1 MQDDGTDLPQ
11 PGDRLLDVAD
21 SVANGSDVD
30 WASASTAHGGDDR
43 ELLEQLKLIDA
54 VARMHRGGGPAPSQ
68 EGPLPPL
75 EPGARWAQ
83 LVIVQRVSGGTFG
96 DVYLARDTALDRD
109 VALKLLRQRAR
120 AEALASQ
127 FLAEGRLLARV
138 AHPNVI
144 TVYGAESSGGRVG
157 LWMEFI
163 RGLTLEDV
171 LKQHGTFSAREA
183 TFIGLDLCR
192 ALAAVHATGLVH
204 RDVKAANVMRE
215 QGGRVVLMDFGA
227 GGDLET
233 NADGEQMAGTPLYLA
248 PEIFA
253 GRPATVRSDLYS
265 LGVLLYRLTT
275 GAYPVSGTTLAELA
289 AAHRDGRFVRLRDAR
304 PNLPDGFVHVVE
316 RALSPAPEHR
326 FESAGAMEQAL
337 AGWLGGIAAADA
349 PPVSTPA
356 PAPLPASSAAIS
368 APRSP
373 WLIAAAAIAVALVL
387 IAAIA
392 IWVRRPSKPPAA
404 AVSDAIRSVAVLP
417 LQNIGAGDYFADGMT
432 EALIAD
438 LGRTGVLDVISR
450 TSVMRFKG
458 SQQPLPEIAKALNVD
473 AVVEGSV
480 LREGRRVR
488 ITAQLI
494 DARTDKHLWANSYER
509 DVRDVL
515 ALQADVARAIAQEVR
530 STLSRQ
536 QEARSAESSRR
547 SVSPEALEA
556 YLQGRF
562 YWNRRGGDTLL
573 KSVEYF
579 EQALKI
585 DPGYASAYAGLA
597 DSYTLLGSV
606 SGSMGPQAAMAKA
619 KKAAESALKLDDSLG
634 EAHTSL
640 AMLHFWYD
648 WDWQASE
655 KEFKLAIA
663 RNRSYPTA
671 HHWYA
676 IFLSAMGR
684 HDEALAEIDLA
695 LRLDPVAPIIRA
707 SRGWI
712 QYHRRQYDESIV
724 ESRKALDLDAD
735 FVRARTYLGMNYMKK
750 GMVQDALREYTE
762 ADRLANG
769 IPLTQLQKAQAL
781 GVSGRAAE
789 SHAILASLI
798 RPNAP
803 RYVSPSDVASLYIWL
818 GDNDRAMDWINKAF
832 DERSFNMVYLKV
844 HPIYDPLRQDPR
856 FVALLHRM
864 QFP

>member
-1 MQDDGTDLPQ
+1 MRDDTADQGEQAVDQ
-11 PGDRLLDVAD
+11 RLLDVAD
-21 SVANGSDVD
+21 SVASGSDVD

-43 ELLEQLKLIDA
+43 ELIEQLKLIDS
-54 VARMHRGGGPAPSQ
+54 VARLHRGGVPP
-68 EGPLPPL
+68 PLEEAFTPPL

-83 LVIVQRVSGGTFG
+83 LVVVERVSGGTFG

-109 VALKLLRQRAR
+109 VALKLLRQRTR
-120 AEALASQ
+120 AQALASQ

-144 TVYGAESSGGRVG
+144 TVYGAEAVGGRVG

-171 LKQHGTFSAREA
+171 LRQHGAFSAREA

-215 QGGRVVLMDFGA
+215 QGGRIVLMDFGA
-227 GGDLET
+227 GGDLE
-233 NADGEQMAGTPLYLA
+233 AKGDGERMAGTPLYLA

-275 GAYPVSGTTLAELA
+275 GAYPVSGGTLAELA

-316 RALSPAPEHR
+316 RALSPSPENR
-326 FESAGAMEQAL
+326 FDSAGAMEQAL
-337 AGWLGGIAAADA
+337 AGWLGGIAAAADA
-349 PPVSTPA
+349 PHAAVPVPPPA
-356 PAPLPASSAAIS
+356 RRARWSV
-368 APRSP
+368 
-373 WLIAAAAIAVALVL
+373 AAAALALALIMIAIAAVWIRRPPKPPVAVA
-387 IAAIA
+387 
-392 IWVRRPSKPPAA
+392 SG
-404 AVSDAIRSVAVLP
+404 AIRSLAVLP

-438 LGRTGVLDVISR
+438 LGRTGVLDVITR

-458 SQQPLPEIAKALNVD
+458 SQQPLPEIARALNVD

-480 LREGRRVR
+480 LRDGRRVR

-494 DARTDKHLWANSYER
+494 DARTDRHLWANSYER

-515 ALQADVARAIAQEVR
+515 SLQADVARAIAQEVR

-536 QEARSAESSRR
+536 QEARTAETGKR
-547 SVSPEALEA
+547 SVAPEALDA

-579 EQALKI
+579 EQAIKI
-585 DPGYASAYAGLA
+585 DPGYAAAYAGMA

-606 SGSMGPQAAMAKA
+606 SGSMGPAVAMAKA
-619 KKAAESALKLDDSLG
+619 KRAAETALKLDDSLG

-648 WDWQASE
+648 WDWSAAE

-663 RNRSYPTA
+663 HNRSYPTA

-684 HDEALAEIDLA
+684 HDEALAEIDQA

-724 ESRKALDLDAD
+724 ESKKALDLDAD
-735 FVRARTYLGMNYMKK
+735 FVRAHTYLGMNYLKK
-750 GMVQDALREYTE
+750 GMVPDAIREFTE
-762 ADRLANG
+762 ADRLAGG
-769 IPLTQLQKAQAL
+769 IPLTQVQRASAYAAA
-781 GVSGRAAE
+781 GRTSE
-789 SHAILASLI
+789 SHAILIDLI
-798 RPNAP
+798 RPRAP
-803 RYVSPSDVASLYIWL
+803 RYVSPSDIASLYIWL
-818 GDNDRAMDWINKAF
+818 GDNDRAMDWLTKAF

-856 FVALLHRM
+856 FGTLLRRM

>member
-1 MQDDGTDLPQ
+1 MSNERPDASTADDE
-11 PGDRLLDVAD
+11 RLLDLAD
-21 SVANGSDVD
+21 SVASGAEVD
-30 WASASTAHGGDDR
+30 WATASTAHGVDDR
-43 ELLEQLKLIDA
+43 ELLEGLKLIDA
-54 VARMHRGGGPAPSQ
+54 IARLHRGGLPPTADDAPAP
-68 EGPLPPL
+68 LA
-75 EPGARWAQ
+75 PGARWAQ
-83 LVIVQRVSGGTFG
+83 LVIVERVSGGTFG
-96 DVYLARDTALDRD
+96 DVYLARDTALDRE
-109 VALKLLRQRAR
+109 VALKLLRQRTR

-144 TVYGAESSGGRVG
+144 TVYGAESVAGRVG

-171 LKQHGTFSAREA
+171 LRQHGAFSAREA

-215 QGGRVVLMDFGA
+215 QGGRIVLMDFGA

-233 NADGEQMAGTPLYLA
+233 RHDGEPMAGTPLYLA

-275 GAYPVSGTTLAELA
+275 GAYPVSGATLAELA
-289 AAHRDGRFVRLRDAR
+289 GAHRDGRFVRLRDAR
-304 PNLPDGFVHVVE
+304 PNLPDGFVHVIE
-316 RALSPAPEHR
+316 RALSPGPEHR
-326 FESAGAMEQAL
+326 FDSAGAMEQAL
-337 AGWLGGIAAADA
+337 AGWLGGIAAADT
-349 PPVSTPA
+349 TPT
-356 PAPLPASSAAIS
+356 
-368 APRSP
+368 
-373 WLIAAAAIAVALVL
+373 AAAVATPKQKKQMRWPVVAAALVLALIAVAV
-387 IAAIA
+387 AAV
-392 IWVRRPSKPPAA
+392 WTRRPAKPAA
-404 AVSDAIRSVAVLP
+404 AVASAAIRSVAVLP
-417 LQNIGAGDYFADGMT
+417 LQNNGAGEYFADGMT

-458 SQQPLPEIAKALNVD
+458 SQQPLPEIARALNVD

-480 LREGRRVR
+480 LRDGRRVR

-530 STLSRQ
+530 TTLSRQ
-536 QEARSAESSRR
+536 QEAHSAESSKRT
-547 SVSPEALEA
+547 VSPEALEA

-562 YWNRRGGDTLL
+562 YWNRRGGDSLA
-573 KSVEYF
+573 KSVDYF
-579 EQALKI
+579 QQALKI
-585 DPGYASAYAGLA
+585 DPGYAAAYAGMA

-606 SGSMGPQAAMAKA
+606 SGEMAPQATMAKA
-619 KKAAESALKLDDSLG
+619 KAAAEAALKLDDSLG

-640 AMLHFWYD
+640 AMLHFWYN
-648 WDWQASE
+648 WDWSAAE

-684 HDEALAEIDLA
+684 HEEALVEIDQA

-712 QYHRRQYDESIV
+712 QYHRRQFDESIV
-724 ESRKALDLDAD
+724 EARKALDLDAD
-735 FVRARTYLGMNYMKK
+735 FVRARTYLGMNFLKK
-750 GMVQDALREYTE
+750 GMAQDAIREFTE
-762 ADRLANG
+762 ADRLAGG
-769 IPLTQLQKAQAL
+769 IPITQVQKAQGYAL
-781 GVSGRAAE
+781 GGRAPEA
-789 SHAILASLI
+789 HAILADLI
-798 RPNAP
+798 RPTAP
-803 RYVSPSDVASLYIWL
+803 RYVSPADIASLYIWL
-818 GDNDRAMDWINKAF
+818 GDTDRAVDWLLKAF
-832 DERSFNMVYLKV
+832 SERSFNMVYLKV

-856 FVALLHRM
+856 FIALLRRM

>member
-1 MQDDGTDLPQ
+1 MSDESADKAEPAVDQ
-11 PGDRLLDVAD
+11 RLLDVAD
-21 SVANGSDVD
+21 SVASGSDVD
-30 WASASTAHGGDDR
+30 WASASTAHGGDDC

-54 VARMHRGGGPAPSQ
+54 VARLHRGGLPPPRQDGP
-68 EGPLPPL
+68 EPPL
-75 EPGARWAQ
+75 EAGARWAQ
-83 LVIVQRVSGGTFG
+83 LVIVERVSGGTFG

-120 AEALASQ
+120 ADAVASQ

-144 TVYGAESSGGRVG
+144 TVYGAESVAGRVG

-171 LKQHGTFSAREA
+171 LRQHGAFSAREA

-215 QGGRVVLMDFGA
+215 QGGRIVLMDFGA

-233 NADGEQMAGTPLYLA
+233 KGDGERMAGTPLYLA

-275 GAYPVSGTTLAELA
+275 AAYPVSGATLAELA
-289 AAHRDGRFVRLRDAR
+289 AAHRDGRSVRLRDAR

-316 RALSPAPEHR
+316 RALSPSPESR
-326 FESAGAMEQAL
+326 FDSAGAMEQAL

-349 PPVSTPA
+349 PPA
-356 PAPLPASSAAIS
+356 AAPASSRPPSTRARWAV
-368 APRSP
+368 
-373 WLIAAAAIAVALVL
+373 AAAALALALIVVAAPV
-387 IAAIA
+387 
-392 IWVRRPSKPPAA
+392 WVRRPAKPPV
-404 AVSDAIRSVAVLP
+404 AVASGAIRSLAVLP

-480 LREGRRVR
+480 LRDGRRVR

-494 DARTDKHLWANSYER
+494 EARTDKHLWANSYER

-536 QEARSAESSRR
+536 QEARSAETGTRA
-547 SVSPEALEA
+547 VAPDALEA

-562 YWNRRGGDTLL
+562 YWNRRGGDSLL
-573 KSVEYF
+573 RSIEYF

-585 DPGYASAYAGLA
+585 DPGYAAAYAGMA
-597 DSYTLLGSV
+597 DAYTLLGSV
-606 SGSMGPQAAMAKA
+606 SGSMGPQAAMANA
-619 KKAAESALKLDDSLG
+619 KKAAEAALKLDDTLG

-648 WDWQASE
+648 WDWAPAE

-676 IFLSAMGR
+676 IYLSAMGR
-684 HDEALAEIDLA
+684 HEEAMKEIDQA
-695 LRLDPVAPIIRA
+695 LRLDPVSAIIRA

-735 FVRARTYLGMNYMKK
+735 FVRARTYLGMNYLKK
-750 GMVQDALREYTE
+750 GMAQDAIREFTE
-762 ADRLANG
+762 ADRLAGG
-769 IPLTQLQKAQAL
+769 IPITQVQRAEAYAL
-781 GVSGRAAE
+781 AGRTSE
-789 SHAILASLI
+789 SHAILADLI
-798 RPNAP
+798 RPKAP
-803 RYVSPSDVASLYIWL
+803 RYVSPSDIASLYIWL
-818 GDNDRAMDWINKAF
+818 GDNDRAMDWLTKAF

-856 FVALLHRM
+856 FIALLRRM

>member
-1 MQDDGTDLPQ
+1 MADESPDGD
-11 PGDRLLDVAD
+11 DRLLDVAD
-21 SVANGSDVD
+21 SVAGGGDVD
-30 WASASTAHGGDDR
+30 WAAASTAHNGPDR

-54 VARMHRGGGPAPSQ
+54 VARLHRGVAVIARDERVAAQLHTG
-68 EGPLPPL
+68 E
-75 EPGARWAQ
+75 RWAQ
-83 LVIVQRVSGGTFG
+83 LVIAERVSGGTFG

-109 VALKLLRQRAR
+109 VALKLLRRRAP
-120 AEALASQ
+120 ADALASQ

-144 TVYGAESSGGRVG
+144 TVYGAEAVDGRVG

-163 RGLTLEDV
+163 RGVTLEDV
-171 LKQHGTFSAREA
+171 VRTHGAFSAREA

-192 ALAAVHATGLVH
+192 ALAAVHGTGLVH

-215 QGGRVVLMDFGA
+215 QGGRIVLMDFGA
-227 GGDLET
+227 GEDLT
-233 NADGEQMAGTPLYLA
+233 TTGTDVQMAGTPLYLA

-253 GRPATVRSDLYS
+253 GQPATVRSDLYS
-265 LGVLLYRLTT
+265 LGVLLYRLAT
-275 GAYPVSGTTLAELA
+275 GAYPVQGATLAELA
-289 AAHRDGRFVRLRDAR
+289 AAHRSGRSVRLRDAR

-316 RALSPAPEHR
+316 RALSPTPAHR
-326 FESAGAMEQAL
+326 FDSAGAMEQAL
-337 AGWLGGIAAADA
+337 AGWLGGIGTAEAPAASVPRQRPEAADNGSSRA
-349 PPVSTPA
+349 EPA
-356 PAPLPASSAAIS
+356 
-368 APRSP
+368 RGR
-373 WLIAAAAIAVALVL
+373 WWIAAAAAVALIL

-392 IWVRRPSKPPAA
+392 LWVRRPAAKPIAA
-404 AVSDAIRSVAVLP
+404 APGAIRSLAVLP
-417 LQNIGAGDYFADGMT
+417 LQNNGAGDYFADGMT

-458 SQQPLPEIAKALNVD
+458 SQQPLPEIARALNVD
-473 AVVEGSV
+473 AIVEGSV
-480 LREGRRVR
+480 LRDGRRVR

-530 STLSRQ
+530 ATLTRQ
-536 QEARSAESSRR
+536 QEARSAEIGRR
-547 SVSPEALEA
+547 QVQPDALEA

-562 YWNRRGGDTLL
+562 HWNRRGGDSLL

-585 DPGYASAYAGLA
+585 DPGYAAAYAGLA
-597 DSYTLLGSV
+597 DTYTLLGSV
-606 SGSMGPQAAMAKA
+606 SGAMGPAGAMAKA
-619 KKAAESALKLDDSLG
+619 KAAAEAALKLDDSLG

-648 WDWQASE
+648 WDWAGAE

-676 IFLSAMGR
+676 IYLSAMGR
-684 HDEALAEIDLA
+684 HDEALVAIDQA
-695 LRLDPVAPIIRA
+695 TRLDPVAPIIRA

-735 FVRARTYLGMNYMKK
+735 FVRAHTYLGMNYLKK
-750 GMVQDALREYTE
+750 GMAEEALRAFSE
-762 ADRLANG
+762 ADRLAAG
-769 IPLTQLQKAQAL
+769 IPITQVQKAEAYAL
-781 GVSGRAAE
+781 AGRMAE
-789 SHAILASLI
+789 AHAILAELV
-798 RPNAP
+798 RPRST
-803 RYVSPSDVASLYIWL
+803 RYVSPADIAALYVWL
-818 GDNDRAMDWINKAF
+818 GDNDRAMDWFEKAF

-844 HPIYDPLRQDPR
+844 HPGYDRLRQDPR
-856 FVALLHRM
+856 FLALLRRL

>member
-1 MQDDGTDLPQ
+1 MQDDGADRTQ
-11 PGDRLLDVAD
+11 PDERLLDVAD
-21 SVANGSDVD
+21 SVANGNDVD
-30 WASASTAHGGDDR
+30 WAAASTSHGDDR
-43 ELLEQLKLIDA
+43 ELLDQLKLIDA
-54 VARMHRGGGPAPSQ
+54 VARLHRSGLPSPTQDGPP
-68 EGPLPPL
+68 PPL

-83 LVIVQRVSGGTFG
+83 LVIVERVSGGTFG

-109 VALKLLRQRAR
+109 VALKLLRRRAH

-144 TVYGAESSGGRVG
+144 TVYGAESAGGRVG

-233 NADGEQMAGTPLYLA
+233 RTDGEHMAGTPLYLA

-275 GAYPVSGTTLAELA
+275 GAYPVNGSTLAELA
-289 AAHRDGRFVRLRDAR
+289 ACHRDGRFVRLRDAR
-304 PNLPDGFVHVVE
+304 PNLPDGFVHLAE
-316 RALSPAPEHR
+316 RALSPAPEQR

-337 AGWLGGIAAADA
+337 AGWLGGIATADP

-356 PAPLPASSAAIS
+356 PAPVAAPSPASASQRARR
-368 APRSP
+368 P
-373 WLIAAAAIAVALVL
+373 IAAAAIALALVV

-392 IWVRRPSKPPAA
+392 VWVLRPAKAPLTAEPG
-404 AVSDAIRSVAVLP
+404 AIRSVAVLP

-480 LREGRRVR
+480 LRDGRRVR

-530 STLSRQ
+530 TTLSRQ
-536 QEARSAESSRR
+536 QEARSAESGKR

-579 EQALKI
+579 EEALKI

-606 SGSMGPQAAMAKA
+606 SGSMAPQATMAKA

-648 WDWQASE
+648 WDWPASE
-655 KEFKLAIA
+655 REFKLAIA

-712 QYHRRQYDESIV
+712 QYHRRQFDESIV

-750 GMVQDALREYTE
+750 GMMQDALREYTE
-762 ADRLANG
+762 ADRLAGG
-769 IPLTQLQKAQAL
+769 IPLTQLQKAQAYA
-781 GVSGRAAE
+781 VVGRAAE

-818 GDNDRAMDWINKAF
+818 GDNDRAMDWITKAF

-856 FVALLHRM
+856 FVALVRKM

>member
-1 MQDDGTDLPQ
+1 MAGDRPDRFD
-11 PGDRLLDVAD
+11 DRLLDVAD
-21 SVANGSDVD
+21 SVAGGGDVD
-30 WASASTAHGGDDR
+30 WAAASTVNGVAER
-43 ELLEQLKLIDA
+43 ELLEQLRLIDA
-54 VARMHRGGGPAPSQ
+54 VARLHRSAGAAIPTLDRDAL
-68 EGPLPPL
+68 PLQVG
-75 EPGARWAQ
+75 ERWAH
-83 LVIVQRVSGGTFG
+83 LVIAERVGGGTFG
-96 DVYLARDTALDRD
+96 HVYLARDTTLDRD
-109 VALKLLRQRAR
+109 VALKLLRQRTR
-120 AEALASQ
+120 AAALASQ

-144 TVYGAESSGGRVG
+144 TVYGAESIDGRVG

-171 LKQHGTFSAREA
+171 LRQHGAFSAREA

-215 QGGRVVLMDFGA
+215 QGGRIVLMDFGA
-227 GGDLET
+227 GEDLDATGD
-233 NADGEQMAGTPLYLA
+233 EQMAGTPLYLA

-253 GRPATVRSDLYS
+253 GQAATVRSDLYS

-275 GAYPVSGTTLAELA
+275 GGYPVSGNSLAELA
-289 AAHRDGRFVRLRDAR
+289 AAHRDGRSVRLRDAR
-304 PNLPDGFVHVVE
+304 PNLPDGFVHVIE
-316 RALSPAPEHR
+316 RALSPSPEQR

-337 AGWLGGIAAADA
+337 AGWLGGIATLEPPAPVFSPPPTTRARWPVAAA
-349 PPVSTPA
+349 ALMMALVLVAALTLMLRRPAKPA
-356 PAPLPASSAAIS
+356 PAALPG
-368 APRSP
+368 
-373 WLIAAAAIAVALVL
+373 
-387 IAAIA
+387 
-392 IWVRRPSKPPAA
+392 
-404 AVSDAIRSVAVLP
+404 AIRSVAVLP

-480 LREGRRVR
+480 LRDGRRVR

-536 QEARSAESSRR
+536 QEASSAQIGRR
-547 SVSPEALEA
+547 QVPPEAFEA

-562 YWNRRGGDTLL
+562 YWNRRGGDALI
-573 KSVEYF
+573 KSVDYF
-579 EQALKI
+579 EQAIKI
-585 DPGYASAYAGLA
+585 DPGYAAAYSGLA
-597 DSYTLLGSV
+597 DTYTLMGSV
-606 SGSMGPQAAMAKA
+606 GGTMGPAAAMANA
-619 KKAAESALKLDDSLG
+619 KKAAEAALKLDDSLA

-648 WDWQASE
+648 WDWAASE
-655 KEFKLAIA
+655 REFKLAIA

-676 IFLSAMGR
+676 IYLSAMGR
-684 HDEALAEIDLA
+684 HDEAIVEIDQA
-695 LRLDPVAPIIRA
+695 VRLDPVSPIIRA
-707 SRGWI
+707 SRGWV
-712 QYHRRQYDESIV
+712 QYHRRDYDGSIL
-724 ESRKALDLDAD
+724 EAKKALDLDAD
-735 FVRARTYLGMNYMKK
+735 FVRAHTYLGMNYLKK
-750 GMVQDALREYTE
+750 GLVSEAVRSATE
-762 ADRLANG
+762 ADRLGGG
-769 IPLTQLQKAQAL
+769 IPITRAYVGQTYAAA
-781 GVSGRAAE
+781 GRTAE
-789 SHAILASLI
+789 AHQILADLI
-798 RPNAP
+798 RPTP
-803 RYVSPSDVASLYIWL
+803 GRYVSPSDIAALYVWL
-818 GDNDRAMDWINKAF
+818 GDNDRAMDWLAKAF

-844 HPIYDPLRQDPR
+844 HPGYDPLRQDPR
-856 FVALLHRM
+856 FIALLRRLA
-864 QFP
+864 FP